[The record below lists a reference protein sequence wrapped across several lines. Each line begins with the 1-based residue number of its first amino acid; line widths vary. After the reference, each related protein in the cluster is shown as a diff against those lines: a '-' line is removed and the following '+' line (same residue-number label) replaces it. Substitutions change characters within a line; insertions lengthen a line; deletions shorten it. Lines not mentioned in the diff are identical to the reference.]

1 MRLKDIHP
9 AALKEIERAM
19 KNDLKKESRRQPAQ
33 RKEIYMKR
41 VTQKRRL
48 KKSVREA
55 LQVIVIGTIGAA
67 LLVGLWIGSVIQT
80 SERLSTMTVEV
91 DRG

>member
-1 MRLKDIHP
+1 
-9 AALKEIERAM
+9 
-19 KNDLKKESRRQPAQ
+19 
-33 RKEIYMKR
+33 MKR

-55 LQVIVIGTIGAA
+55 LQVIIVGTIG
-67 LLVGLWIGSVIQT
+67 VIFMTSLWIGSVIQT
-80 SERLSTMTVEV
+80 SERLSTMAAEV

>member
-1 MRLKDIHP
+1 
-9 AALKEIERAM
+9 
-19 KNDLKKESRRQPAQ
+19 
-33 RKEIYMKR
+33 MKR

-55 LQVIVIGTIGAA
+55 LQVIIVGTIGAA
-67 LLVGLWIGSVIQT
+67 LMVGLWIGSVIQT
-80 SERLSTMTVEV
+80 SERISTMAAEV